1 MAINVKVSGGQ
12 RISAVVENSVQQKV
26 SAPTIF
32 IGSTPA
38 GAIANIAL
46 ISANAAFHQANLAFT
61 QANSAYAWANTSIQV
76 TGGEITGNLI
86 VDGIIYGNVYVV
98 DAGTF

>member
-1 MAINVKVSGGQ
+1 MGINVRISGSP
-12 RISAVVENSVQQKV
+12 RVSAVVENSVQQRV

-32 IGSTPA
+32 IGSSNAVTDA
-38 GAIANIAL
+38 
-46 ISANAAFHQANLAFT
+46 ANAAFIQANAAYK
-61 QANSAYAWANTSIQV
+61 QANSAYGVANTSIQV

-86 VDGIIYGNVYVV
+86 VDGTIYGNVYVV

>member
-12 RISAVVENSVQQKV
+12 RISAVVQNSVQQKV

-32 IGSTPA
+32 IGSTSA
-38 GAIANIAL
+38 GAVANNAAIV
-46 ISANAAFHQANLAFT
+46 ANAAYQQANSAYT
-61 QANSAYAWANTSIQV
+61 QANSAYSWANTSIQV

-86 VDGIIYGNVYVV
+86 VDGTIYGNVYVV

>member
-1 MAINVKVSGGQ
+1 MGINVRISGSP
-12 RISAVVENSVQQKV
+12 RVSAVVENSVQQKV

-32 IGSTPA
+32 LGSSSSLA
-38 GAIANIAL
+38 E
-46 ISANAAFHQANLAFT
+46 ANAAFNQANLAFN
-61 QANSAYAWANTSIQV
+61 QANSAYGVANTSIQV
-76 TGGEITGNLI
+76 TGGEITGNLK